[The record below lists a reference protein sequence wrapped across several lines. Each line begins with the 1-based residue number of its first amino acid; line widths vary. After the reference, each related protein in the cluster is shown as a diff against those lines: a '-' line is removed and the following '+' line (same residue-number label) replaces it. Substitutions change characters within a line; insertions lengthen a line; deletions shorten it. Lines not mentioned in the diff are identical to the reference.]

1 MAVDVGQAAL
11 NAIMVEGQSLMVDT
25 EQVQNGGVKV
35 VPANAVFLGAM
46 AGLIRVAVGDSGPQP
61 CPSHPHG
68 KSRAVVVA
76 TETNF
81 V

>member
-11 NAIMVEGQSLMVDT
+11 DAVMVEGQSLMVDA
-25 EQVQNGGVKV
+25 EQVQNGGVEV

-46 AGLIRVAVGDSGPQP
+46 AGLVRVAIGGSRAQAG
-61 CPSHPHG
+61 PSHPHG
-68 KSRAVVVA
+68 KSGAVVIA
-76 TETNF
+76 TETDF